1 MGTECNKFKEL
12 DEFISKPMDKNGA
25 LIEVLHYAQNLYGY
39 IGEETQEFISNKLGV
54 PKSKVYGVITF
65 YSYFTTEPKGDN
77 IISICTGTAC
87 FVRGAEG
94 ILEEFKSQLG
104 IGVGETTP
112 DGKFTIDILRCV
124 GSCGLAPVVSVG
136 DKLYGNLKKED
147 VNNIIKEYS
156 EVPYEENQ

>member
-1 MGTECNKFKEL
+1 MGTDCNKFKEL
-12 DEFISKPMDKNGA
+12 EEFISNIEDKNGA

-39 IGEETQEFISNKLGV
+39 IGEETQEFIAQNLNL

-65 YSYFTTEPKGDN
+65 YSYFTTKPKGKN
-77 IISICTGTAC
+77 VISICTGTAC

-104 IGVGETTP
+104 IGVGETTK

-124 GSCGLAPVVSVG
+124 GSCGLAPVVSIG
-136 DKLYGNLKKED
+136 DKLYGNLKKQD
-147 VNNIIKEYS
+147 VSKILAEYS
-156 EVPYEENQ
+156 EVPYEENK

>member
-1 MGTECNKFKEL
+1 METECNKFKEL
-12 DEFISKPMDKNGA
+12 DEFISKLMDKNGA
-25 LIEVLHYAQNLYGY
+25 LIEALHCAQNLYGY
-39 IGEETQEFISNKLGV
+39 IGEETQEFISKKLEV

-65 YSYFTTEPKGDN
+65 YSYFTTEPKGEN

-136 DKLYGNLKKED
+136 DKLYGNLKKKD
-147 VNNIIKEYS
+147 VNNIIMEYS